1 MTGLELVVRYLVAW
15 GGRRARQVAE
25 FSESDA
31 DQALDAGLDHLHQA
45 VSDKLGSG
53 RALAS
58 VDRES
63 ATGEV
68 TARTKQ
74 RLLQALTTAADE
86 DTVFST
92 HLAKLVEQVRQ
103 AERAAGV
110 RLTTAG
116 ANGVAV

>member
-25 FSESDA
+25 FAESDV
-31 DQALDAGLDHLHQA
+31 DQALDAALDHLHQA

-58 VDRES
+58 SDKES
-63 ATGEV
+63 ALGEV
-68 TARTKQ
+68 SARTRQ
-74 RLLQALTTAADE
+74 RLLQALTAAADQ
-86 DTVFST
+86 DSVFST

-110 RLTTAG
+110 RLTAIG
-116 ANGVAV
+116 ASV